1 MIQPANPGQQAPAS
15 VGIGDIDIAQLRA
28 DIMTGQQGQPMN
40 PGQPMV
46 ARQFLPQQRMP
57 GQQTVMA
64 PGAPAGPR
72 MPGQV
77 WRHPQ
82 VAHFNLFILI
92 ILFVLLSRTCKKHSF
107 TRVSYLI
114 L

>member
-1 MIQPANPGQQAPAS
+1 MLQPGNAGQQVPTS
-15 VGIGDIDIAQLRA
+15 VGIGDIDIAQMRA

-46 ARQFLPQQRMP
+46 ARQFLPQQGIQ
-57 GQQTVMA
+57 GQQTIMA
-64 PGAPAGPR
+64 PGATAGPR

-82 VAHFNLFILI
+82 VKLFTD
-92 ILFVLLSRTCKKHSF
+92 FAKQ
-107 TRVSYLI
+107 
-114 L
+114 